1 MEQYRSS
8 KSFYGYY
15 VVAVCFV
22 NLFMQ
27 WGMFV
32 NSFGIFLNPVTES
45 MGWTR
50 ESVSLG
56 LSIRS
61 LGMALM
67 APFAGRLID
76 RFGAKPVMAS
86 GAFVLGLGLV
96 VASRVTQLWQL
107 YVVFFIAGAGLIC
120 STMIPTSL
128 IISNWFVSRRGT
140 AMSAAFVGT
149 GVGGAVMSPV
159 ANWIIIKYSWQT
171 AFMLCGGVVALAVVP
186 LILLIIHNRPSDI
199 GLKPYSDAA
208 DPVETAGEE
217 WGVSAKEAFST
228 SAFWLIAAI
237 MFIVALIANGIHN
250 HCPAFLTDIGHSPER
265 AAYVWS
271 TVMGV
276 MIIGK
281 LAFGPIADKW
291 GAKRAMAGVFVI
303 FTISILVLML
313 SKPYILGLVFACLY
327 GFACGGPLTLYA
339 LLTVSILGIKN
350 FGSIY
355 GNLVIAGAVGS
366 AIGPYVA
373 GMAFTRMGTYLP
385 IFSVFIVLA
394 IIGIVCSLSIK
405 PARKEEYADS
415 GSVGDNL

>member
-8 KSFYGYY
+8 RPFYGYY
-15 VVAVCFV
+15 IVAACFI

-32 NSFGIFLNPVTES
+32 NSFGIFLNPITEG

-50 ESVSLG
+50 EAVSLG

-67 APFAGRLID
+67 APFAGKMID

-86 GAFVLGLGLV
+86 GTLVLGLALV
-96 VASRVTQLWQL
+96 AASRVTQLWQL
-107 YVVFFIAGAGLIC
+107 YIIFFIAGAGLIC
-120 STMIPTSL
+120 ATMIPTSL
-128 IISNWFVSRRGT
+128 IISNWFVSKRGT

-159 ANWIIIKYSWQT
+159 ANWIIIKHGWQT
-171 AFMLCGGVVALAVVP
+171 AFMLCGGVIALVVVP
-186 LILLIIHNRPSDI
+186 LILLVIHDRPSDI
-199 GLKPYSDAA
+199 GLEPYRDAA
-208 DPVETAGEE
+208 DPEETAEDE
-217 WGVSAKEAFST
+217 WGVGVKEAFTT
-228 SAFWLIAAI
+228 SSFWLIAAI

-271 TVMGV
+271 TVMFV
-276 MIIGK
+276 MIFGK

-291 GAKRAMAGVFVI
+291 GAKKAIAGVFVI

-313 SKPYILGLVFACLY
+313 SRPYLIALAFACLY

-339 LLTVSILGIKN
+339 LLTVGNLGIKN

-355 GNLVIAGAVGS
+355 GNLVIAGAIGS

-373 GMAFTRMGTYLP
+373 GMVFTRMGTYLP
-385 IFSVFIVLA
+385 IFSAFMVFTIV
-394 IIGIVCSLSIK
+394 GIFCSVMIK
-405 PARKEEYADS
+405 PARRENGGDS
-415 GSVGDNL
+415 GDVGDNA